1 MRRLLFRH
9 VHPML
14 LILTSFVTLSA
25 TAPFPTPPESPG
37 PDEWPFLTDL
47 AAPMTYTAHWTRDT
61 VEAGEANLR
70 DGVRVEANFPD
81 PDGIL
86 ETAYTD
92 LHDFFSQVGVP
103 TDGSYRIITEQVPTD
118 GFETFIVKVT
128 ETECRIQANDT
139 EGIRRGI
146 IFLEDE
152 LLRAEG
158 AFLSLGEKKRSPF
171 IRNRIS
177 RCFFGPIKRPP
188 KNKDELMDDVNY
200 YPEHYLN
207 KLAHDGVNGLWLTI
221 EFMDICKT
229 SLISEVD
236 PGREQRLA
244 KLRAT
249 VAACRRYGINVY
261 IFCIEPRV
269 MGINHPLLV
278 AHPEL
283 GGMTVG
289 RGSKLF
295 CPFPEISQ
303 TYLYEAVND
312 IFTEVPHLGG
322 LINISFGERS
332 TTCLS
337 GADNDWN
344 IACDNCSDK
353 EPGEILG
360 ASMSA
365 MARGMHDANPKAQ
378 LVSWLY
384 VPENGTGLVRDL
396 TPLRNLAKHTP
407 PGVITQINFESGG
420 TKVQLGKERHAGDYW
435 LSYVGPS
442 AIYRD
447 TAAGVGESKGELGAK
462 LQACNSF
469 EASTIPYVPAPSNLY
484 QKYGT
489 MRELG
494 VTSVM
499 QCWYIGNLPSVMNRA
514 AASALPFAPEGLS
527 EADFLL
533 QLAQRDWGPEHAPTV
548 VKAWQRFTEAY
559 DHYPLTNAMQY
570 YGPMHD
576 GIGWPLHLKPV
587 HINLSPVWKL
597 EYPPAGDRIGE
608 AFSGSHSLEEMLTLC
623 GQMSETWQEG
633 LEILATLKP
642 QFSDEPNRELDI
654 TNAEA
659 LGLHFRTGYNIL
671 RFYRLRE
678 QLLYNPGDQGA
689 ALLDELRAIVE
700 EEIENATAMKVLCA
714 RNPYLGFQAEA
725 EGYQYF
731 PAYLDWR
738 IDQLRGVLKN
748 EVPTAAASIA
758 AGEPVFAMESG
769 LAEQAHRVVAPQAP
783 DAFSANWKEDSS
795 GWTTVSAVESGS
807 DEFDWSWQAT
817 HDSDAVY
824 VNVTAT
830 KSEAWR
836 PVAATVHLE
845 PTHIYPRRTF
855 RMDPAGKR
863 DIQVT
868 WLDKEAPWEA
878 HCEVVGDQQVFRMRV
893 PLSSFRS
900 EDDPNRPMRINVE
913 VTFLSADK
921 KKQVT
926 KMWAPSSGDNLMPR
940 LGYGAADPRE
950 MGWLLRE

>member
-1 MRRLLFRH
+1 MFRRIYLSLGVIITMFLPCH
-9 VHPML
+9 VL
-14 LILTSFVTLSA
+14 AFDVV
-25 TAPFPTPPESPG
+25 PPESPG
-37 PDEWPFLTDL
+37 PEEWPFLEDL
-47 AAPMTYTAHWTRDT
+47 ASPLPFKAHWTRT
-61 VEAGEANLR
+61 EGASGEANLGG
-70 DGVRVEANFPD
+70 GVRVEAAFPD

-86 ETAYTD
+86 ETAYAD
-92 LHDFFSQVGVP
+92 LDNFFGSVGVP
-103 TDGSYRIITEQVPTD
+103 DDGAYRIITEQIETEK
-118 GFETFIVKVT
+118 FETFKLAVS
-128 ETECRIQANDT
+128 ENECRIQANDT

-146 IFLEDE
+146 FFLEDE

-158 AFLSLGEKKRSPF
+158 PFLPLGEKKRSPF

-188 KNKDELMDDVNY
+188 KHKDELMDDVNY

-229 SLISEVD
+229 SLIPEVD
-236 PGREQRLA
+236 PDRAKRLA
-244 KLRAT
+244 KLRKT
-249 VAACRRYGINVY
+249 VATCRRYGIDVY

-269 MGINHPLLV
+269 MGSNHPLLT

-312 IFTEVPHLGG
+312 IFTEVPNLGG

-337 GADNDWN
+337 GADKYWK
-344 IACDNCSDK
+344 INCPICKDK

-384 VPENGTGLVRDL
+384 VPENGTGIPRDL

-420 TKVQLGKERHAGDYW
+420 TKTQLGKDRHAGDYW

-442 AIYRD
+442 AIYLD
-447 TAAGVGESKGELGAK
+447 TAAGVGESPGELGAK

-469 EASTIPYVPAPSNLY
+469 EASTIPYVPAPSNLF
-484 QKYGT
+484 QKYST

-514 AASALPFAPEGLS
+514 AASHLPFAPEGLS
-527 EADFLL
+527 EDDFLL
-533 QLAQRDWGPEHAPTV
+533 ELAQRDWGPSHAPEV
-548 VKAWQRFTEAY
+548 VRAWRLFTEAY

-576 GIGWPLHLKPV
+576 GIGWQLHLKPV
-587 HINLSPVWKL
+587 HVNLSPVWKL

-608 AFSGSHSLEEMLTLC
+608 AFSGSHTLDEMLALC
-623 GQMSETWQEG
+623 GRMSDTWQEG
-633 LEILATLKP
+633 LKVLSGLKP
-642 QFSDEPNRELDI
+642 TFASEPNRVLDI
-654 TNAEA
+654 TTAEA
-659 LGLHFRTGYNIL
+659 LGLHFRTGYNIF
-671 RFYRLRE
+671 RFYDRRE
-678 QLLYNPGDQGA
+678 KLLYGP
-689 ALLDELRAIVE
+689 LDERAAILEEIRAIVE
-700 EEIENATAMKVLCA
+700 EEIANATAMKGLFA
-714 RNPYLGFQAEA
+714 QNPYLGFQAEA

-731 PAYLDWR
+731 PGYLDWR
-738 IDQLRGVLKN
+738 IAQLRDVLN
-748 EVPTAAASIA
+748 TEVPEAATAIAS
-758 AGEPVFAMESG
+758 GVPVYPTESG
-769 LAEQAHRVVAPQAP
+769 LAEQSHRYVATAAP
-783 DAFSANWKEDSS
+783 SDISERWREDGSV
-795 GWTTVSAVESGS
+795 WESLPHEQS
-807 DEFDWSWQAT
+807 VDPEFDWSWQAT
-817 HDSDAVY
+817 HDAEAIY
-824 VNVTAT
+824 VMVTAVQ
-830 KSEAWR
+830 SEAWR
-836 PVAATVHLE
+836 PVAATVQIE
-845 PTHIYPRRTF
+845 PTHIYPRRSFYMT
-855 RMDPAGKR
+855 PYGKR
-863 DIQVT
+863 GIQVA
-868 WLDKEAPWEA
+868 WLDKNAEWEA
-878 HCEVVGDQQVFRMRV
+878 VGAVVGGKQTFRMRV
-893 PLSSFRS
+893 PLASFRG
-900 EDDPNRPMRINVE
+900 EDDPSRPMRINV
-913 VTFLSADK
+913 VLTFLAADK
-921 KKQVT
+921 SRQT
-926 KMWAPSSGDNLMPR
+926 MRMWAPSSGDNLRSR
-940 LGYGAADPRE
+940 LGYGNADPRE
-950 MGWLLRE
+950 MGWLVRQ

>member
-1 MRRLLFRH
+1 MRLKFVLS
-9 VHPML
+9 L
-14 LILTSFVTLSA
+14 AILNSLCLVSSVGAQVPL
-25 TAPFPTPPESPG
+25 PPESPG
-37 PDEWPFLTDL
+37 PDAWPFLTDL
-47 AAPMTYTAHWTRDT
+47 AAPMTYTAHWTRDVAT
-61 VEAGEANLR
+61 AGEVNLGE
-70 DGVRVEANFPD
+70 GVAIEANFPD

-86 ETAYTD
+86 ETAYAD
-92 LHDFFSQVGVP
+92 LNTFFGSVGIP
-103 TDGSYRIITEQVPTD
+103 TEGAYRIITEQVSTEL
-118 GFETFIVKVT
+118 FETFTLSVS
-128 ETECRIQANDT
+128 ENECRIQANDT

-146 IFLEDE
+146 FFLEDE
-152 LLRAEG
+152 LLKAEG
-158 AFLSLGEKKRSPF
+158 SFLRVGETKRSPF

-188 KNKDELMDDVNY
+188 KNKDELMDDVDY

-221 EFMDICKT
+221 EFNNICKT
-229 SLISEVD
+229 SLIPEVD
-236 PGREQRLA
+236 PDREKRLA

-249 VAACRRYGINVY
+249 VAKCRRYGIDVY

-269 MGINHPLLV
+269 MGRDHPLLV

-289 RGSKLF
+289 QGSKLF

-303 TYLYEAVND
+303 TYLYESVND
-312 IFTEVPHLGG
+312 IFTEVPNLGG

-337 GADNDWN
+337 GADENWK
-344 IACDNCSDK
+344 IACDNCKDK

-365 MARGMHDANPKAQ
+365 MERGMHDANPKAQ

-420 TKVQLGKERHAGDYW
+420 AKVQLGKERHAGDYW

-442 AIYRD
+442 AIYLD
-447 TAAGVGESKGELGAK
+447 TAAGVGESAGELGAK

-469 EASTIPYVPAPSNLY
+469 EASTVPYVPAPSNLY
-484 QKYGT
+484 QKYNT
-489 MRELG
+489 MRDLG

-514 AASALPFAPEGLS
+514 AASALPFSPEGQS
-527 EADFLL
+527 EGDFLL
-533 QLAQRDWGPEHAPTV
+533 DLAKRDWGTRHAPEV
-548 VKAWQRFTEAY
+548 VKAWRLFTEAY

-608 AFSGSHSLEEMLTLC
+608 CFSGSHSLDEMLTLC
-623 GQMSETWQEG
+623 KQMSDTWEDGMKILKG
-633 LEILATLKP
+633 LKLTFA
-642 QFSDEPNRELDI
+642 DEPDRVLDI

-671 RFYRLRE
+671 RFYSLRE
-678 QLLYNPGDQGA
+678 QLLYEPGDKGP
-689 ALLDELRAIVE
+689 ALLEELRAILE
-700 EEIENATAMKVLCA
+700 EEIENATIMKTLCA
-714 RNPYLGFQAEA
+714 KNPYLGFQAEA

-738 IDQLRGVLKN
+738 IAQLQGVLDH
-748 EVPTAAASIA
+748 EVTEAARALA
-758 AGEPVFAMESG
+758 AKESVFPIESG
-769 LAEQAHRVVAPQAP
+769 LGEQDRRYVAPA
-783 DAFSANWKEDSS
+783 ATAELATGWNVDSEAWATIPVAQ
-795 GWTTVSAVESGS
+795 GGTE
-807 DEFDWSWQAT
+807 EFVWSWQAT
-817 HDSDAVY
+817 HDTEAIY
-824 VNVTAT
+824 FTVTAAQ
-830 KSEAWR
+830 SEAWR

-868 WLDKEAPWEA
+868 WLDKEAEWEA
-878 HCEVVGDQQVFRMRV
+878 QCDVVEDQQVFRMRV
-893 PLSSFRS
+893 PLSSFRG
-900 EDDPNRPMRINVE
+900 EADPTRPMRTNVE

-921 KKQVT
+921 KKQVS
-926 KMWAPSSGDNLMPR
+926 KMWALPSGDNLMAR

-950 MGWLLRE
+950 MGWLVREW